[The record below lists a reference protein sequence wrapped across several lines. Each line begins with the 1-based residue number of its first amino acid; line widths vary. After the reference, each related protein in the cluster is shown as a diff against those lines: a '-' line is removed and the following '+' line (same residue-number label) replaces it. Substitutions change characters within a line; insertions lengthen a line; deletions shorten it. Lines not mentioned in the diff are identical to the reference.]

1 MIKKIIFYL
10 IVCFLATNFLYGKN
24 IKTSK
29 SISQVKR
36 MKLVIEDSF
45 KVNKEFRKT
54 EYSLKFIIPDIIKKE
69 IILPELNK
77 GEIYVYNKGKKM
89 TYLPMFNQKKI
100 ENITTGENTIIE
112 VINYIFDMEK
122 KDKNFKTEY
131 YARRVNGIK
140 LGERTVI
147 VFKKFN
153 LYDGYLFPEIMSIN
167 EDGQHVGDIKISKIE
182 INPNLNLKEFQ
193 VEE

>member
-1 MIKKIIFYL
+1 MIKKIIFSL
-10 IVCFLATNFLYGKN
+10 ITCFLCVSFLYGNN

-29 SISQVKR
+29 SISQVKT
-36 MKLVIEDSF
+36 MELVIEDSF
-45 KVNKEFRKT
+45 KINKEFRKT
-54 EYSLKFIIPDIIKKE
+54 EYRLKFIIPDIIKKE
-69 IILPELNK
+69 MISPEMNK
-77 GEIYVYNKGKKM
+77 GELYIYNKGKKM
-89 TYLPMFNQKKI
+89 TYLPMFKQKKI
-100 ENITTGENTIIE
+100 ENVTSGENTIIE

-167 EDGQHVGDIKISKIE
+167 EDDQHVGDIKITQMI
-182 INPNLNLKEFQ
+182 INQKFDLKEFNI
-193 VEE
+193 E

>member
-1 MIKKIIFYL
+1 MIRKIMFSL
-10 IVCFLATNFLYGKN
+10 IICFSWGNFLYGN
-24 IKTSK
+24 NVKTSK
-29 SISQVKR
+29 SISQVKT
-36 MKLVIEDSF
+36 MELVIEDSF

-69 IILPELNK
+69 IISPELNK
-77 GEIYVYNKGKKM
+77 GEVYVYNKGKKM
-89 TYLPMFNQKKI
+89 TYLPMFKQKKV
-100 ENITTGENTIIE
+100 EDVTPGENTIIE

-140 LGERTVI
+140 LGESTVI

-153 LYDGYLFPEIMSIN
+153 LYDGYLFPEVMSIN
-167 EDGQHVGDIKISKIE
+167 EDGQHVGDIKITKMIV
-182 INPNLNLKEFQ
+182 NPKFDLKEFQ
-193 VEE
+193 TE